1 MLPQGPNI
9 FSKLSGERFIRI
21 TCINRKR
28 CRRPMRE
35 DIIRGFW
42 NVYEEEAWILRRC
55 TRAWTNK
62 YCEVPL
68 GHPEILS
75 SDNQ

>member
-1 MLPQGPNI
+1 
-9 FSKLSGERFIRI
+9 
-21 TCINRKR
+21 
-28 CRRPMRE
+28 MRE

-62 YCEVPL
+62 YCEVLL
-68 GHPEILS
+68 GHSEILS